1 MEKKVQ
7 GLNLKALK
15 GAFTSAATNAAQ
27 LVGQQLKAGVE
38 SVGALKATRDYEL
51 GEQVASGGPGRL
63 WSIYRATA
71 KRPSIGVSANVC
83 VWVLDKKALV
93 KEETSTCVPGRLGF
107 SERWM
112 GRLRLWAVELTP
124 HTPLDCRAGENRGR
138 TWRRCWRAS
147 DETAPAYCDLGAWG
161 VLSHSL
167 AARSG
172 ALRVQRPHTGLVY

>member
-15 GAFTSAATNAAQ
+15 GALTSAATNAAQ

-51 GEQVASGGPGRL
+51 GPQVASGGPGRL

-71 KRPSIGVSANVC
+71 KRPSTGVPANVC

-93 KEETSTCVPGRLGF
+93 MKEETSTCVPC
-107 SERWM
+107 
-112 GRLRLWAVELTP
+112 EL
-124 HTPLDCRAGENRGR
+124 
-138 TWRRCWRAS
+138 
-147 DETAPAYCDLGAWG
+147 AWG
-161 VLSHSL
+161 SKGLRGCGCGLSNSPRTYPT
-167 AARSG
+167 AG
-172 ALRVQRPHTGLVY
+172 

>member
-15 GAFTSAATNAAQ
+15 GAFTSAAANAAQ

-71 KRPSIGVSANVC
+71 KRPSPTGVPANVC

-93 KEETSTCVPGRLGF
+93 KEETSTCVPRGLGF
-107 SERWM
+107 WVSV
-112 GRLRLWAVELTP
+112 GR
-124 HTPLDCRAGENRGR
+124 G
-138 TWRRCWRAS
+138 
-147 DETAPAYCDLGAWG
+147 
-161 VLSHSL
+161 
-167 AARSG
+167 
-172 ALRVQRPHTGLVY
+172 